1 MEEKQVHI
9 KAKIAE
15 TLQLCESDLD
25 SEEEATIAAV
35 TEQKAKDL
43 DQLMKL
49 VKEKMIISKRAD
61 KLQLLTLVPSTWK
74 VENICQ
80 YFSVT
85 HYMVKQS
92 RQLLQ
97 SQGILSK
104 PNPRK
109 GRPAS
114 QETIDMVTEYYCDD
128 NYSRLVPGKEDFV
141 SIRKNVHEQKSY
153 YKSYYVTFQNYIQT
167 LKKSTQK

>member
-1 MEEKQVHI
+1 MKSTLIEIDLSPVKTHAVCSHSIVSYGKKKVKQAKNALEEKQVHI

-74 VENICQ
+74 VEKICQ

-104 PNPRK
+104 PTL
-109 GRPAS
+109 
-114 QETIDMVTEYYCDD
+114 E
-128 NYSRLVPGKEDFV
+128 KEDQLV
-141 SIRKNVHEQKSY
+141 RKPSTWLQNTI
-153 YKSYYVTFQNYIQT
+153 VTT
-167 LKKSTQK
+167 TTAG